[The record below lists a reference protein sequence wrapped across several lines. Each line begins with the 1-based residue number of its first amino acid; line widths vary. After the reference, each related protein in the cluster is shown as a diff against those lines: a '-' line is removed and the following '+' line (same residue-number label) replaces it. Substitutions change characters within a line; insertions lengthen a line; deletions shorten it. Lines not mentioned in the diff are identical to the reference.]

1 MPNKKNMALSIFETL
16 KVDEKLYDFSED
28 REESIDKKEYE
39 SLVKSVVKDFPLF
52 LRQSGTTIKIK
63 RSEIN
68 SDLEKLL
75 TKLDSYY
82 NHKTYYTDRL
92 KSASSKTKY
101 PFCSAS
107 YEKNS
112 INLAMVEAEDRV
124 DFVGNAGNS
133 QYYKVIARLIS
144 NNGKYLKNDY
154 NIGNFPIDFQ
164 NRITKVEEWFSD
176 ISQRESVSKIH
187 IDNSTTQI
195 LFPLEDSYISVS
207 PAESMALLNTL
218 MQSTKA
224 FNNTYFEQKKKI
236 EQQLSKLINAN
247 SKIRSKKAKKAKNLF
262 DEDEILLVE
271 RLCDEDKKEIVILK
285 NNNVSYKDRSLFI
298 ANCLSI
304 YELQEQ
310 RVHLAFVKTTKWQYM
325 IGKPQNVSLKT
336 PASKS
341 GFLYAEMPNFDAI
354 AMEKFML
361 QSPLFDY
368 VQRNIKNL
376 FFKQQTFKKL
386 VMSANDNFSLF
397 SDQEKDM
404 NSRDKEKSKR
414 DVLSSFKYFLSQ
426 KNIKDDLMQKCLEN
440 DEGSS
445 YSKKLT
451 PCMEEIARAFLNTT
465 LSLRKNLV
473 LSEFA
478 TEHYV
483 EFLTLEGEKY
493 V

>member
-1 MPNKKNMALSIFETL
+1 MLTKKNMALSIFETL
-16 KVDEKLYDFSED
+16 KVDEKLHDFSQN
-28 REESIDKKEYE
+28 REESVDKKEYE

-52 LRQSGTTIKIK
+52 LRQSGTTIKIR

-75 TKLDSYY
+75 IKLDLYY

-101 PFCSAS
+101 PFSCAS

-124 DFVGNAGNS
+124 DFVGNAANS

-144 NNGKYLKNDY
+144 NNGRYLKNDY
-154 NIGNFPIDFQ
+154 NIEDFPIDFQ
-164 NRITKVEEWFSD
+164 NRITKVEKWFID
-176 ISQRESVSKIH
+176 IFKRNSVDKIH

-195 LFPLEDSYISVS
+195 LFPLGNSYISVS

-236 EQQLSKLINAN
+236 EQQLLKLTNVN
-247 SKIRSKKAKKAKNLF
+247 SKIRSKKVKKVKDF
-262 DEDEILLVE
+262 VSDDENLLVE
-271 RLCDEDKKEIVILK
+271 RLCDEDKKEVATLK
-285 NNNVSYKDRSLFI
+285 NNNVSFQERSLFI
-298 ANCLSI
+298 DNCLSI
-304 YELQEQ
+304 YELQKQ
-310 RVHLAFVKTTKWQYM
+310 RERLVFVKTTKWQSM

-404 NSRDKEKSKR
+404 NIRDKDKSKR
-414 DVLSSFKYFLSQ
+414 DVLNLFKYFLSQ

-440 DEGSS
+440 DEDSS

-451 PCMEEIARAFLNTT
+451 PCIEEIARAFLNIT